1 MQKTIHIF
9 DLDGTLTDS
18 MPFWAKG
25 IYSLF
30 ENRQKSYPDD
40 LIIRAATMETA
51 EKRNYFAS
59 LGVNFDTVEQ
69 MTNEFNTVAAP
80 YYANEVPLKDG
91 VKEYLLRL
99 KGAGA
104 RLFVLS
110 ASPHVNLDPCLT
122 RCGVFDL
129 FEKVWS
135 VDDFSLSK
143 SDVKIYRSAIQQIG
157 CATKDAVFYDD
168 NLTALETAKK
178 VGLFCVGVYDA
189 FSQSK
194 EEKIKRIADKYVH
207 SFNEL

>member
-1 MQKTIHIF
+1 M
-9 DLDGTLTDS
+9 
-18 MPFWAKG
+18 
-25 IYSLF
+25 
-30 ENRQKSYPDD
+30 
-40 LIIRAATMETA
+40 
-51 EKRNYFAS
+51 
-59 LGVNFDTVEQ
+59 
-69 MTNEFNTVAAP
+69 
-80 YYANEVPLKDG
+80 
-91 VKEYLLRL
+91 
-99 KGAGA
+99 
-104 RLFVLS
+104 
-110 ASPHVNLDPCLT
+110 
-122 RCGVFDL
+122 FDL

-194 EEKIKRIADKYVH
+194 EEKINRIADKYVH